1 VPKKVDNLQILADV
15 LNAMFGGERVAVE
28 TTRVKITKTDDGKSY
43 TSFENTPQ
51 ILTPQGT
58 RKNTRNIS
66 ENVYGAKSIK
76 VGRDITIKRNS
87 KNFIVRTMD
96 GELILPNNTNSDIN
110 YIWTALGTIYDN
122 GQKDIMRV
130 AGNLARQLP
139 TKELRAMAK
148 NVAQY
153 GMVLKPKKDIYR
165 AAIDNLQEM
174 GIEPK
179 RIMEYIKKQSKEND

>member
-1 VPKKVDNLQILADV
+1 MPKKIDDLQILADI
-15 LNAMFGGERVAVE
+15 LSAMFSGDKVVVE
-28 TTRVKITKTDDGKSY
+28 TTGIKFLGFYKR
-43 TSFENTPQ
+43 FEKDPQ
-51 ILTPQGT
+51 ILTPEGAK
-58 RKNTRNIS
+58 RCGKEKS
-66 ENVYGAKSIK
+66 ENVLAAKSIK
-76 VGRDITIKRNS
+76 VGHDITIKRNS

-174 GIEPK
+174 GIKPK